1 MPYFKPF
8 LEKYIV
14 ETRILKNHFIF
25 MLKISHTYFCAHL
38 VILVGIGAIRLADG
52 YSLNELNMTIEQVIT
67 AAFSNVEIKEL
78 LRTLKIFEQVFENL
92 KTTIETIASAF
103 AWSP

>member
-1 MPYFKPF
+1 
-8 LEKYIV
+8 
-14 ETRILKNHFIF
+14 

-52 YSLNELNMTIEQVIT
+52 YLLNELNMAIEQAVA
-67 AAFSNVEIKEL
+67 AAFSNVEIMGL

-92 KTTIETIASAF
+92 KTNIEIIASAF